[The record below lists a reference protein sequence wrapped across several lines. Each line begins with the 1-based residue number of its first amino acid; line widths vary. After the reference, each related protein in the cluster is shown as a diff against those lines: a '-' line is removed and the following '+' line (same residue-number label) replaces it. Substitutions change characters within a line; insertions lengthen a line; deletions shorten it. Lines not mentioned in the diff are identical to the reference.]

1 MDNMYV
7 MLMEGGQPFTI
18 AMLAPDT
25 KPQSITCVL
34 GKEESSQKDTGSETR
49 LSGAQ
54 KLH

>member
-25 KPQSITCVL
+25 KPQSITCVNL
-34 GKEESSQKDTGSETR
+34 REGGIKPKGYR
-49 LSGAQ
+49 
-54 KLH
+54 K